1 MNSMEELYGFDANF
15 ISDVPEYLKCAMCHL
30 VLRKPIQ
37 IMKCGHR
44 FCAPCF
50 ERVKA
55 SSQHL

>member
-15 ISDVPEYLKCAMCHL
+15 ISDVPEHLKYVMCHL

-37 IMKCGHR
+37 IMECGHR
-44 FCAPCF
+44 ICAPCF